1 MVIELTPQEKET
13 LRVALLNFNA
23 ELREDGMGADE
34 HGRLMVTLYLT
45 HSESILQKLAAENEV
60 KINPQDGKPWPE
72 YDPRLQHHRDG
83 FRTPPPKE

>member
-23 ELREDGMGADE
+23 ELREDGMGGDE
-34 HGRLMVTLYLT
+34 HGRLMVTIYLT
-45 HSESILQKLAAENEV
+45 HSESILQKLASV
-60 KINPQDGKPWPE
+60 
-72 YDPRLQHHRDG
+72 DG

>member
-23 ELREDGMGADE
+23 ELREDGMGGDE

-45 HSESILQKLAAENEV
+45 HSESILQKLTSV
-60 KINPQDGKPWPE
+60 
-72 YDPRLQHHRDG
+72 DG

>member
-13 LRVALLNFNA
+13 LRVALLNFSA
-23 ELREDGMGADE
+23 ELREDGMGGDE

-45 HSESILQKLAAENEV
+45 HSESILQKLASV
-60 KINPQDGKPWPE
+60 
-72 YDPRLQHHRDG
+72 DG